1 MVAERRPFPW
11 MSALSP
17 SRQAVWLLLIAFLGG
32 VSVHAGPALIT
43 VAPAVAGVRS
53 GNTLQLTA
61 TTQGTNGPVFW
72 SVNGIPGGNASLGTV
87 STSGLYTAPL
97 ANPGVSL
104 LVTAA
109 ITNPV
114 ASISAVVGWQNPVPV
129 LTSLSPSTVNAGTFT
144 VAIHGTGFV
153 PGAQVVYNGVWMPPL
168 SVTPNQV
175 VFQATR
181 TNSGSTTVVVY
192 NPAPGGAPSHPL
204 TLRVAQVTVKVAP
217 TTASVRLGTP
227 QTFVPTV
234 GNAVDTG
241 VVWSVNGIPGGTEEL
256 GYIGTNGIYLPPVV
270 VPATNIVSVRATS
283 VANSLVSAQSTVTL
297 LSPVAVIAAADPA
310 VLHHGAQ
317 EVTLTGTGF
326 VPGSQLTVNGLAVP
340 TLYVSPTEIRATLD
354 VAPTPAGAVAFRVNN
369 PLPGPTTSVLWVESV
384 EHAAPVVSHLAAGRF
399 LEQASWGPDAQ
410 DIAHL
415 QSIGFEAWIDEQLQ
429 APVSLHAASTDASN
443 NLSPQQ
449 AEFLNQAINGPD
461 PLRQRV
467 AFALGQIFVVSGF
480 KTGQPRQMVPF
491 LNILRAGAFGTYSNL
506 VRQVTLSP
514 TMAMYLDMAFNVK
527 ANPVVGTMANENYAR
542 ELLQL
547 FSIGTILLNADGTPQ
562 LDSFGQTIP
571 SYDQTVLGE
580 MSRAFTGWTFPGP
593 ALTQGYNPENYVGWM
608 QPVEVNHDTGAKLI
622 LGGVELP
629 AGQETWADLDMTLSA
644 VVTHPNVAPFIS
656 RRLIQHLV
664 ESDPTPEYVGRVSAV
679 FTQTGGDLAQVVR
692 AILLDPEARAG
703 DDPAF
708 EMRAE
713 AGKLREPIRYVL
725 GLLRAFDGGILN
737 PAPVKSLAQVM
748 GQNLFY
754 PASVFSYYSPLYRLP
769 GGQVAPEFQ
778 LVSSATALIRANTVF
793 EIFTKNVNGATRVDL
808 NAFLPLASSAPA
820 LVDAVD
826 HALLHRRLPA
836 ELKSVIVAA
845 IETTSD
851 PLLRTRNAIYL
862 VGTSPLY
869 QIQH

>member
-1 MVAERRPFPW
+1 MVAERRPFSW
-11 MSALSP
+11 MSVFRR
-17 SRQAVWLLLIAFLGG
+17 SRHGHWLLLVALLVG
-32 VSVHAGPALIT
+32 VPVHAGPALIT

-53 GNTLQLTA
+53 GNTLQFTA

-72 SVNGIPGGNASLGTV
+72 SVNGVPGGDAFLGTV
-87 STSGLYTAPL
+87 SSSGLYTAPL

-104 LVTAA
+104 SVTAS
-109 ITNPV
+109 ITNPA
-114 ASISAVVGWQNPVPV
+114 ASISAVVGWQNPIPV

-144 VAIHGTGFV
+144 VAINGTGFV
-153 PGAQVVYNGVWMPPL
+153 PGAQVVYNGVRMPPL
-168 SVTPNQV
+168 SVTSNQV

-192 NPAPGGAPSHPL
+192 NPAPGGSSSHPL
-204 TLRVAQVTVKVAP
+204 TLKVAQVTVKVLP
-217 TTASVRLGTP
+217 TTASVRLGTT

-234 GNAVDTG
+234 GNAVDPG
-241 VVWSVNGIPGGTEEL
+241 VVWSVNGIPGGTDEF

-270 VPATNIVSVRATS
+270 VPATNVVFVRATS

-297 LSPVAVIAAADPA
+297 LSPVAVIAAAEPP
-310 VLHHGAQ
+310 VLHHGPQ
-317 EVTLTGTGF
+317 EVTLTGAGF
-326 VPGSQLTVNGLAVP
+326 VPGSQLTVNGVAVP
-340 TLYVSPTEIRATLD
+340 TLYVSPTEIRGALD
-354 VAPTPAGAVAFRVNN
+354 VVPTPAGAVAFRVNN
-369 PLPGPTTSVLWVESV
+369 PAPGPTTSALWVEAV
-384 EHAAPVVSHLAAGRF
+384 QHAAPVVSHLAAGRF

-443 NLSPQQ
+443 NLAPQQ
-449 AEFLNQAINGPD
+449 AEFLNQAINGAD

-480 KTGQPRQMVPF
+480 KTGQPRQMAPF
-491 LNILRAGAFGTYSNL
+491 QNILRAGAFGSYSNL
-506 VRQVTLSP
+506 VREVTLSP
-514 TMAMYLDMAFNVK
+514 TMGMYLDMAFNVK
-527 ANPVVGTMANENYAR
+527 ANPTVGTMANENYAR

-562 LDSFGQTIP
+562 LDSLGQTIP
-571 SYDQTVLGE
+571 AYDQVVLGE

-593 ALTQGYNPENYVGWM
+593 VLTQGYNPENYVGVM
-608 QPVEVNHDTGAKLI
+608 QPVEVNHDAGAKLI
-622 LGGVELP
+622 LGGVALP
-629 AGQETWADLDMTLSA
+629 AGQGAWADLGAALAA
-644 VVTHPNVAPFIS
+644 VVNHPNVAPFIS

-679 FTQTGGDLAQVVR
+679 FTQTEGNLGQVVR
-692 AILLDPEARAG
+692 AILLDPDARAG

-708 EMRAE
+708 VLRAE
-713 AGKLREPIRYVL
+713 AGKLREPIRYVV
-725 GLLRAFDGGILN
+725 GLLRTFDGTILN
-737 PAPVKSLAQVM
+737 PAPVKSLAQGM
-748 GQNLFY
+748 GQNLFF
-754 PASVFSYYSPLYRLP
+754 PASVFSHYSPLFRLS

-778 LVSSATALIRANTVF
+778 LVNSASALLRANAVF
-793 EIFTKNVNGATRVDL
+793 EIITKNVNGATTVNL
-808 NAFLPLASSAPA
+808 NPFLPLASSAPA

-826 HALLHRRLPA
+826 HALLYRRLPP
-836 ELKSVIVAA
+836 ELKAIIVTA

-851 PLLRTRNAIYL
+851 PVLRTRNAIYL
-862 VGTSPLY
+862 VGTSPFY

>member
-11 MSALSP
+11 MPALSH
-17 SRQAVWLLLIAFLGG
+17 SRQAVWLLFMAFLSGIT
-32 VSVHAGPALIT
+32 VQAGPALIT
-43 VAPAVAGVRS
+43 VSPAVAGVRA

-72 SVNGIPGGNASLGTV
+72 AVNGVPGGDVLLGTV
-87 STSGLYTAPL
+87 SSSGLYTAPA

-104 LVTAA
+104 SVTAS
-109 ITNPV
+109 ITNPA
-114 ASISAVVGWQNPVPV
+114 ASISAAVGWQNPVPV

-168 SVTPNQV
+168 SVTSNQI
-175 VFQATR
+175 VFEATR
-181 TNSGSTTVVVY
+181 TNSGSTSVVVY
-192 NPAPGGAPSHPL
+192 NPAPGAPSHPL
-204 TLRVAQVTVKVAP
+204 TLRVAQVTVKVLP
-217 TTASVRLGTP
+217 TTVSVRLGTP
-227 QTFVPTV
+227 QAFVPTV
-234 GNAVDTG
+234 GNAVDPG
-241 VVWSVNGIPGGTEEL
+241 VVWSVNGIPGGTEEF

-270 VPATNIVSVRATS
+270 VPATNVVFVRATS

-297 LSPVAVIAAADPA
+297 LSPVAVVSAAEPT
-310 VLHHGAQ
+310 VLHHGPQ

-326 VPGSQLTVNGLAVP
+326 VPGSQLTVNGASVP
-340 TLYVSPTEIRATLD
+340 TLYVSPTEIRAALD

-369 PLPGPTTSVLWVESV
+369 PAPGPTTSALWVESV
-384 EHAAPVVSHLAAGRF
+384 EHAAPLVSHLAAGRF

-449 AEFLNQAINGPD
+449 AEFLNQAINGAD

-480 KTGQPRQMVPF
+480 KTGQPRQMAPF
-491 LNILRAGAFGTYSNL
+491 QNILRAGAFGTYSNL

-514 TMAMYLDMAFNVK
+514 TMGMYLDMAFNVK
-527 ANPVVGTMANENYAR
+527 ANPTVGTMANENYAR

-571 SYDQTVLGE
+571 SYDQVVLGD

-593 ALTQGYNPENYVGWM
+593 VLTQGWNPENYVGSM
-608 QPVEVNHDTGAKLI
+608 QPVEVNHDAGAKVI

-629 AGQETWADLDMTLSA
+629 AGQGAWADLDMALAA
-644 VVTHPNVAPFIS
+644 VVNHPNVAPFIS

-664 ESDPTPEYVGRVSAV
+664 ESDPTPEYVGRMSAV
-679 FTQTGGDLAQVVR
+679 FTQSQGNLGQVVR

-708 EMRAE
+708 VVRAE
-713 AGKLREPIRYVL
+713 AGKLREPIRYVV
-725 GLLRAFDGGILN
+725 GLLRTFDGGIVN
-737 PAPVKSLAQVM
+737 PAPVKSLAQGM
-748 GQNLFY
+748 GQNLFF
-754 PASVFSYYSPLYRLP
+754 PASVFSYYSPLYRLS

-778 LVSSATALIRANTVF
+778 LVSSASALLRANAVF
-793 EIFTKNVNGATRVDL
+793 EIITKNVNGATTVNL
-808 NAFLPLASSAPA
+808 NPFLPLASSAPA

-826 HALLHRRLPA
+826 HALLYRRLPP
-836 ELKSVIVAA
+836 ELKAIIVAA

-851 PLLRTRNAIYL
+851 PVLRTRNAIYL
-862 VGTSPLY
+862 VGTSPFY